1 MIFTQIKGYEM
12 GTFND
17 PNFWTSGGGG
27 IETERYLFL
36 AIKRVVSSEPQSH
49 HPMKLKTSNSI
60 PYV

>member
-27 IETERYLFL
+27 HWNRKVLIFGNQKSGEQW
-36 AIKRVVSSEPQSH
+36 APKSSSH
-49 HPMKLKTSNSI
+49 EAKNI
-60 PYV
+60 

>member
-27 IETERYLFL
+27 ALKQKGTAYFW
-36 AIKRVVSSEPQSH
+36 QS
-49 HPMKLKTSNSI
+49 KEW
-60 PYV
+60 